1 MFPRSFGKTI
11 VPMTDQIRTPG
22 AGRARLS
29 AQHLPFLDGIRG
41 LAILLVM
48 FHHMTVLYPKSAAEQ
63 YLYQLSLFGPHGV
76 DLFFVLSGF
85 LITGILL
92 DSRSSP
98 NFFRN
103 FYARRTLRI
112 FPLYYILV
120 AFSFLILPWCLEQFP
135 RYAYKLARF
144 ATVSNEWPWYFL
156 YGSNYVVAYNNGWRH
171 GILDVSWSLSIEEQ
185 YYLAWAVAVYFLSRR
200 RLQIIS
206 ISILVILPFLRAA
219 LLAKGVSPLMV
230 YVLTPTRLDGIS
242 WGGLIALAVRDD
254 GWLYPFLRRIIKPAG
269 CIAAVAVLAPL
280 VLGKWDYMGVPELG
294 FGYSAVA
301 ALFAAMLWAAYHQRG
316 ILRRIFEMKWLRFF
330 GVYSY
335 SIYLFHLPIRAV
347 VRDTVFGDP
356 QFRALSSSAIPGQLI
371 FYIVATLAVI
381 PVSLLSWHLL
391 EQPFLRLKKKFT
403 AAPVQA
409 ASAVPI

>member
-1 MFPRSFGKTI
+1 MPVTDRIQPPGTGRS
-11 VPMTDQIRTPG
+11 
-22 AGRARLS
+22 RLS

-41 LAILLVM
+41 MAILLVM

-92 DSRSSP
+92 DTRSSP

-120 AFSFLILPWCLEQFP
+120 AFSFLILPWCIEQFP

-200 RLQIIS
+200 RLQVIS

-254 GWLYPFLRRIIKPAG
+254 GWLYPFLQRVIKPVG
-269 CIAAVAVLAPL
+269 CIAAVVVLVPL

-301 ALFAAMLWAAYHQRG
+301 ALFAAMLWVTYHRDG
-316 ILRRIFEMKWLRFF
+316 ILRRIFEQKWLRFF

-335 SIYLFHLPIRAV
+335 SIYLFHLPLRAAI
-347 VRDTVFGDP
+347 RDTVFGDP
-356 QFRALSSSAIPGQLI
+356 QFRALASSAIPGQLI
-371 FYIVATLAVI
+371 FYCVATLAVI
-381 PVSLLSWHLL
+381 PLSLLSWYLL
-391 EQPFLRLKKKFT
+391 EQPFLRLKKKFMPAPVPMVS
-403 AAPVQA
+403 AAP
-409 ASAVPI
+409 I